1 MKMRI
6 IEMMKMKM
14 GVTRLR
20 NKSSSLLDSTR
31 KRKRKLEGR
40 SVREWKKEE
49 REKEN
54 GRKERERM

>member
-31 KRKRKLEGR
+31 KRKRELEGR
-40 SVREWKKEE
+40 RDE
-49 REKEN
+49 EKE
-54 GRKERERM
+54 

>member
-54 GRKERERM
+54 GRKKRERM